1 MREAPV
7 GLVGAFVAERPY
19 LSVSIL
25 ALALAALAVVGARQA
40 GGDAGETIS
49 LLALTAAAMLITPM
63 ATAAISPRGGIAL
76 AGFTAL
82 LTGVTAGLVA
92 LDLGAIQT
100 PFDIAAPPRAIVM
113 AAFAYFLFLI
123 ALAPLA
129 RNVTR
134 LGVLASF
141 GAVLGVAGGAGY
153 LALEGY
159 LGAPGGAVAIAL
171 ALTIGVGT
179 GVNVAADFSTLFAEG
194 EHRRRAAAAAGHS
207 AIASSAFALMAL
219 VNFFV
224 IYAYTSGAGAI
235 DWLLVWVGFSIAVA
249 AVCTGLVAV
258 VGGLVLS
265 NINERTALDE
275 NRRRQ
280 WFTARW
286 RPLRLA
292 LPAVTAMATIA
303 IAGILVVIAAFEVG
317 ITAPVRFGVFIAV
330 LTIAAALSFVSVRT
344 SLLIAGVLAASAFLA
359 DYAMAIVGVA
369 APVTQDRFAA
379 LTLGAIAL
387 GALTV
392 SWRDASETW
401 RNARDVVENALS
413 DGLRRYLFIVGA
425 GAASLFATLYAL
437 QWDGALPTLIY
448 FLTVALIGLLLAP
461 PAMMAMTTITTGVR
475 S

>member
-19 LSVSIL
+19 LSVCVL
-25 ALALAALAVVGARQA
+25 ALALAALAIVGARQA

-49 LLALTAAAMLITPM
+49 LIALTAAAMLIAPM
-63 ATAAISPRGGIAL
+63 ALAAAAPRGGVAL
-76 AGFTAL
+76 AGFAVM
-82 LTGVTAGLVA
+82 LTGVCAALVA
-92 LDLGAIQT
+92 LDLGAIQL
-100 PFDIAAPPRAIVM
+100 PIDILSPPRAVVM
-113 AAFAYFLFLI
+113 AAFAYFAFLI

-141 GAVLGVAGGAGY
+141 GAVLGVAGAAGY

-159 LGAPGGAVAIAL
+159 LGGPGGAIAIAL
-171 ALTIGVGT
+171 AMTIGIGT
-179 GVNVAADFSTLFAEG
+179 GVNVAADFSTFFAEG

-224 IYAYTSGAGAI
+224 IYAYSIDAGGV
-235 DWLLVWVGFSIAVA
+235 DWLLVWVGFAVGAAAIA
-249 AVCTGLVAV
+249 TGLVAV
-258 VGGLVLS
+258 IGGLVVS
-265 NINERTALDE
+265 DINEQTALDE
-275 NRRRQ
+275 NRRKQ
-280 WFTARW
+280 WFAARW

-292 LPAVTAMATIA
+292 LPAVTATATVA
-303 IAGILVVIAAFEVG
+303 IAAILVVIAAFEVG
-317 ITAPVRFGVFIAV
+317 ITAPARFAVFIVA
-330 LTIAAALSFVSVRT
+330 LTIAAALAFVSVRT
-344 SLLIAGVLAASAFLA
+344 SLLIAIVLTASAFLA

-369 APVTQDRFAA
+369 GPATQDRFAA

-425 GAASLFATLYAL
+425 GAASLFATLHAL
-437 QWDGALPTLIY
+437 QWSGALPTMIY

-461 PAMMAMTTITTGVR
+461 PAMMAMTTISTGVR